1 MSDFKLDLN
10 FDRLKDYFPNITE
23 EQKARIKQQG
33 GLVPNLEWDYADN
46 AVHFEMFN
54 ALLVILKRYHL
65 EDHINELYYTIIILN
80 DNCQVAQEIEDEAY
94 NNSQTTKE
102 VAQFLLTHKTANPN
116 QAFQLVAKSATNTA
130 PIKNTEVAQWMCEL
144 IYAAIESKQFP
155 MYLLG
160 EHFISNVFGTEI
172 SNDSPISMERLE
184 VASNLKIKK
193 PSNKSMLVSFCLQLR
208 TYLNAHTQLSTPSD
222 ILITNAQANFFFDV
236 LELYGYLNRNK
247 IESEPKDY
255 IHALLRNH
263 LIKVTPS

>member
-46 AVHFEMFN
+46 AVHYEMFN
-54 ALLVILKRYHL
+54 ALLTILKRYDL
-65 EDHINELYYTIIILN
+65 QEHINELYYAIIILD
-80 DNCQVAQEIEDEAY
+80 DNCKVTQEMQEIAY
-94 NNSQTTKE
+94 NDSQTTKE
-102 VAQFLLTHKTANPN
+102 VAQFLLTLKTAKEN
-116 QAFQLVAKSATNTA
+116 QSFQLVAKSAINTA
-130 PIKNTEVAQWMCEL
+130 PIKNTEVAKWMCDL
-144 IYAAIESKQFP
+144 IYNAIESKQFP
-155 MYLLG
+155 IGLLG
-160 EHFISNVFGTEI
+160 EQFLWNVFGTDI
-172 SNDSPISMERLE
+172 SNDLTISMERLE
-184 VASNLKIKK
+184 VASNLKIRK
-193 PSNKSMLVSFCLQLR
+193 PSDKSMLVSFCLQLR
-208 TYLNAHTQLSTPSD
+208 AYLNAHTQLSTPSD

-263 LIKVTPS
+263 IKINPS